1 MNFSNRVAAAR
12 DQLCGSIFNDFQTL
26 VFRFMEGRA
35 GGLKNGMPSAYQAG
49 RKPVMVP
56 DLWQSDEETRQIIAA
71 KYDSLEQAECALEN
85 GELQEERKMP
95 FTEICIYQVKPQKT
109 EEFETL
115 MQEARSFLEKQEGL
129 LLLRLAKREYRI
141 DMEQI
146 KEGQAPLK
154 ITRIVKSVKYM
165 LYWEF
170 DTKESYGAAQ
180 KKLYES
186 YWKSI
191 EKCLIV
197 PHDKYLGEVLF

>member
-1 MNFSNRVAAAR
+1 
-12 DQLCGSIFNDFQTL
+12 
-26 VFRFMEGRA
+26 
-35 GGLKNGMPSAYQAG
+35 
-49 RKPVMVP
+49 
-56 DLWQSDEETRQIIAA
+56 
-71 KYDSLEQAECALEN
+71 
-85 GELQEERKMP
+85 MP

-115 MQEARSFLEKQEGL
+115 MLEAKSLLEQQEGL
-129 LLLRLAKREYRI
+129 LFLRLSKRGYRI

-146 KEGQAPLK
+146 KEGLPPLK
-154 ITRIVKSVKYM
+154 LTRIVKSVKYM

-180 KKLYES
+180 KTLYNS

-197 PHDKYLGEVLF
+197 PHDKYLGESVF